1 MPENAIAKDVVDA
14 AFRIRTTLG
23 PGLLESAYL
32 EDEDHAKSPSRKE
45 VRDARHPFLGIS
57 RAQPLAILS
66 APFQK
71 SGGVLDAGLS
81 AGAHSAPT
89 RQKLG

>member
-23 PGLLESAYL
+23 QGLLESVYL

-45 VRDARHPFLGIS
+45 I
-57 RAQPLAILS
+57 
-66 APFQK
+66 
-71 SGGVLDAGLS
+71 
-81 AGAHSAPT
+81 
-89 RQKLG
+89 